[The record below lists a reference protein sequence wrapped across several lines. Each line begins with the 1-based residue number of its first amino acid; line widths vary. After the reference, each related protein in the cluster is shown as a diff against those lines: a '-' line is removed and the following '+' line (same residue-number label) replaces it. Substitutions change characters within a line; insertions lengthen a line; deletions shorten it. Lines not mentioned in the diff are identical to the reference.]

1 MADVD
6 ITSLSVEISAESQGA
21 ELNIDKLAT
30 AISNLRTKG
39 NVTKVVNSLDKLA
52 GSIATLK
59 QASAGM
65 SGLDK
70 ITSFLNG
77 LSNVNTTAS
86 AKSINTVVN
95 AIKKIPA
102 AVSGLNGTDYYAMKD
117 NIREVANGLSQL
129 SILDAGNLKSVG
141 SALNAF
147 GKIPELTNKLDPKT
161 LDAFAVACEKIST
174 SLTPLAS
181 QLDKVGNA
189 FAKLPPQLSKVV
201 TQANRVTGANE
212 KQRKSYLSLSNQMNG
227 FMRNMAK
234 LVSLKAI
241 AEYLGN
247 AVAKFN
253 DFYEATDL
261 FHNAMGNLSGEA
273 DTLISKM
280 QGLLGVD
287 PTKAMTYMATIQS
300 LGTSFGLASDKAYI
314 LSKNLTQL
322 AYDESSYWNKNVA
335 ETFTAMSSAISGE
348 IEPIRRL
355 GVDLSQARLQ
365 QELLALGFNKQVS
378 SLSQADKAVLRYIAI
393 MKQTANVQG
402 NLAQTIQSPANQIR
416 ILKAQL
422 DMLAKSV
429 GSLLYPALKSILP
442 PLIAAVQLIR
452 EFVEWV
458 AKLMDVKVVFTDFTK
473 STDSVGGIGDAM
485 DNTADST
492 KKAAKALKDYTM
504 GFDELNIIDPTQESS
519 GSGSGA
525 SAGNILGDV
534 DLSGYDMFKQY
545 NEEFAKQID
554 SIKQKIKDLIPTIG
568 AVGAAFAAWQISK
581 ALLDALD
588 KIKNFTI
595 NAKVDI
601 SWPVL
606 GVLAFMSDMNEF
618 KKYLEDFLKNGPTF
632 KNVSGMISEFAGM
645 MGDALI
651 LLGNLKFG
659 GALKVVQGIGE
670 IIIAIKDIADNGLN
684 WDNVT
689 TAIRGLTN
697 VAIGIG
703 ALTGHLKVAGWA
715 LAIQGFTSIIQEIA
729 DNWEAIKN
737 GDWSGVDKATLV
749 IGALEVF
756 GGIATALGAFSKLK
770 SVKEATE
777 SVQSVKTVSDATQGV
792 SNATSSL
799 SPNLT
804 SLAKNLAVGV
814 AIVAEVSAAAIL
826 FAGAIVVLG
835 NELKAAGDAWQP
847 VIGNAKEVAEALG
860 LGSVVLVTVGAAA
873 AGIGSVGGVP
883 LATNIAIGTAIL
895 AEVGAAAV
903 LFEAEVWAVGTGLD
917 KIQQAWAPVTKNA
930 PAVKTALVAGTA
942 LLVAVGVATAAIGA
956 ATVASAGAIPIAIGL
971 GTAVLVECAAAF
983 VALTDSISGVA
994 DEMTSKLFPSL
1005 TNLNGKL
1012 PSIKDGMSRLTG
1024 YLKDFANEL
1033 SSYTKSMGS
1042 VTWSSIVNGF
1052 QKLFSG
1058 NPIASLAD
1066 DVGKIYDDTTTLNE
1080 KLSAANPELS
1090 NAVRLLT
1097 SYSDLM
1103 SQLKLLTDGASNTE
1117 LASDIFTN
1125 LKDCG
1130 EKLVTGFVSGIDGKL
1145 PDLDTEVGKIKTS
1158 LEKIN
1163 DEVSVFETAGGN
1175 IIKGLIK
1182 GINGEKENAYTAIVE
1197 VGNKLSEK
1205 FKTAMDINSPSKLFE
1220 LFGIF
1225 IDQGLANGIA
1235 SAVPY
1240 IATAMQGAVDAV
1252 REKGNELID
1261 AGYTQATGYVDNFL
1275 EGLDTQWQQID
1286 QSLQKDFLG
1295 SIQTLG
1301 NALQNGDLQSL
1312 GKWAASYFYHAMNDE
1327 QRKQIASIAKNSL
1340 SWLKN
1345 GLSSVWQ
1352 SIAGLASTYIGK
1364 LVPSTVAATTSQVG
1378 LNVAMDANPILF
1390 VISLIGMLVG
1400 ALTGLSNKNSEVAN
1414 KATEVWSGFRNIMS
1428 YVFEGVVRL
1437 LGSFLQGFINGIN
1450 IMIGAYN
1457 LVAKLWGGH
1466 IDYMKNPLYE
1476 YADKIAD
1483 QRNTWN
1489 AAHSSAGSGNVNTD
1503 SNDKYNY
1510 TTDKSQYPGTSEY
1523 NEQKYSSSVSGVS
1536 SQTVNVKLDSNEV
1549 RDAVYN
1555 GIYNAFLDFKQR
1567 YADEDDSKTLKIY
1580 LDGKQ
1585 ITASV
1590 EKRQNDRGMSI
1601 MGTEAYSY

>member
-39 NVTKVVNSLDKLA
+39 NVTKVVNSLDRLA

-77 LSNVNTTAS
+77 LSNVNPTAS

-95 AIKKIPA
+95 AIKKIPS

-201 TQANRVTGANE
+201 TQANRVTAANE

-300 LGTSFGLASDKAYI
+300 LGTSFGLTSDKAYI

-429 GSLLYPALKSILP
+429 GSLLYPALKAILP

-504 GFDELNIIDPTQESS
+504 GFDELNIIDPTQGSS

-534 DLSGYDMFKQY
+534 DLSGYDMFKDY
-545 NEEFAKQID
+545 VGNTVDEIKGKIEKLLPIIAGVAAGFAAWEISTALLTALETISTKGGL
-554 SIKQKIKDLIPTIG
+554 IKAIFAGINPVVAMIT
-568 AVGAAFAAWQISK
+568 AAFALATARVVELWQNSEAFRKGIER
-581 ALLDALD
+581 
-588 KIKNFTI
+588 
-595 NAKVDI
+595 VRDI
-601 SWPVL
+601 
-606 GVLAFMSDMNEF
+606 
-618 KKYLEDFLKNGPTF
+618 LK
-632 KNVSGMISEFAGM
+632 
-645 MGDALI
+645 
-651 LLGNLKFG
+651 
-659 GALKVVQGIGE
+659 
-670 IIIAIKDIADNGLN
+670 AIKDGFTNGFMSSFTDGKLG
-684 WDNVT
+684 D
-689 TAIRGLTN
+689 AIN
-697 VAIGIG
+697 
-703 ALTGHLKVAGWA
+703 HLKES
-715 LAIQGFTSIIQEIA
+715 F
-729 DNWEAIKN
+729 NN
-737 GDWSGVDKATLV
+737 
-749 IGALEVF
+749 
-756 GGIATALGAFSKLK
+756 LK
-770 SVKEATE
+770 ETIWNLLPE
-777 SVQSVKTVSDATQGV
+777 SVQKAFSEFSKFVEKLNLDFTDLVVTIA
-792 SNATSSL
+792 SL
-799 SPNLT
+799 N
-804 SLAKNLAVGV
+804 SLNP
-814 AIVAEVSAAAIL
+814 
-826 FAGAIVVLG
+826 VL
-835 NELKAAGDAWQP
+835 L
-847 VIGNAKEVAEALG
+847 
-860 LGSVVLVTVGAAA
+860 
-873 AGIGSVGGVP
+873 
-883 LATNIAIGTAIL
+883 
-895 AEVGAAAV
+895 
-903 LFEAEVWAVGTGLD
+903 LFEAITVALRALGVVSDEDSVKMKTGLSGAFETVGKAVAD
-917 KIQQAWAPVTKNA
+917 AFGTVIDWFASAIDWFAKLPETAQKMVEDVSNWFAKLPENIAYHLGFVAGKIVAWAANMISV
-930 PAVKTALVAGTA
+930 
-942 LLVAVGVATAAIGA
+942 VATEGPK
-956 ATVASAGAIPIAIGL
+956 IPGKI
-971 GTAVLVECAAAF
+971 VSFFVE
-983 VALTDSISGVA
+983 
-994 DEMTSKLFPSL
+994 
-1005 TNLNGKL
+1005 L
-1012 PSIKDGMSRLTG
+1012 P
-1024 YLKDFANEL
+1024 
-1033 SSYTKSMGS
+1033 
-1042 VTWSSIVNGF
+1042 
-1052 QKLFSG
+1052 
-1058 NPIASLAD
+1058 
-1066 DVGKIYDDTTTLNE
+1066 GKIYSKISGAYQTVVNWASGMKDKAE
-1080 KLSAANPELS
+1080 KTIP
-1090 NAVRLLT
+1090 AVIDSFVSFFKEIPGKLKALGK
-1097 SYSDLM
+1097 DIVDGLFNGVKDAM
-1103 SQLKLLTDGASNTE
+1103 STVVGKVGE
-1117 LASDIFTN
+1117 LADSFVKGF
-1125 LKDCG
+1125 KDA
-1130 EKLVTGFVSGIDGKL
+1130 LGIH
-1145 PDLDTEVGKIKTS
+1145 
-1158 LEKIN
+1158 
-1163 DEVSVFETAGGN
+1163 
-1175 IIKGLIK
+1175 
-1182 GINGEKENAYTAIVE
+1182 
-1197 VGNKLSEK
+1197 
-1205 FKTAMDINSPSKLFE
+1205 SPSTVFHQL
-1220 LFGIF
+1220 GVY
-1225 IDQGLANGIA
+1225 IDQGLANG
-1235 SAVPY
+1235 V
-1240 IATAMQGAVDAV
+1240 TAGIGFVSTALQNLVNGTTV
-1252 REKGNELID
+1252 KGQEMID
-1261 AGYTQATGYVDNFL
+1261 HGYTQATGYVDNFL

-1286 QSLQKDFLG
+1286 QSLQNDFLG

-1414 KATEVWSGFRNIMS
+1414 KAAEVWSGFRNIMS

-1437 LGSFLQGFINGIN
+1437 LGFFLQGFINGIN